1 MARLDYAAKFDR
13 AAQKRFPSAGEMC
26 DALRLH
32 LLALEENARAPAN
45 GMTSGLRWLY
55 LFNDR
60 PPTVSALMGKPGND
74 AADDDDNAADVADV
88 VDNNDA
94 NIADD
99 DDADNAND

>member
-1 MARLDYAAKFDR
+1 
-13 AAQKRFPSAGEMC
+13 MC

-60 PPTVSALMGKPGND
+60 PPTVSALMGKTGK
-74 AADDDDNAADVADV
+74 DDADVAD
-88 VDNNDA
+88 DA
-94 NIADD
+94 
-99 DDADNAND
+99 ADNADVDAADVNDIGADGADND